1 MQTIKFFMTLMLVM
15 LVGGI
20 VLQAMGYIDSPLFEW
35 FTKVDLFYPTRR

>member
-20 VLQAMGYIDSPLFEW
+20 VLQAMGYIDSPLYEW
-35 FTKVDLFYPTRR
+35 FTKVDWYAPKR